1 MSNVRSVKL
10 VPEILVSEGIV
21 IFSSISFFI
30 FLFFTYQKSKN
41 LLGRDEKFATV
52 IFRILAM
59 IKIISI
65 AGGVAQTTISRKIKS
80 TESTCTI
87 KN

>member
-21 IFSSISFFI
+21 IVSSISFFI

-41 LLGRDEKFATV
+41 LLGRDEKFCYRY
-52 IFRILAM
+52 FPNFS
-59 IKIISI
+59 KD
-65 AGGVAQTTISRKIKS
+65 
-80 TESTCTI
+80 
-87 KN
+87 KNNQYSWWGRANNNFKKNKEYWKHMYN

>member
-41 LLGRDEKFATV
+41 LLGRDE
-52 IFRILAM
+52 IFCYRYFPNLAM

-65 AGGVAQTTISRKIKS
+65 AGGAVQTTISRKIRS
-80 TESTCTI
+80 IESTRTI
-87 KN
+87 KY